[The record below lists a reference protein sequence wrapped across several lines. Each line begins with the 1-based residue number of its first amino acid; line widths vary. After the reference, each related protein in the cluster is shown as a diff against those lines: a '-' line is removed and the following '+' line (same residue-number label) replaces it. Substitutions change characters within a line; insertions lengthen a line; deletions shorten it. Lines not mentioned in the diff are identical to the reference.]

1 MSNENRTIHEFDFNL
16 ICEYFSNVERQ
27 GPGSPEATLKA
38 LSFIDNLADN
48 SHIADLGCGTGGQ
61 TMILAENAPGQITGL
76 DLFPEFINIFNRN
89 VKQSDLSDR
98 VKGIV
103 GSMDDLPFGKES
115 LDLIWSEGAIAN
127 IGFKKGLN
135 YWNGFLKKDGYVALT
150 YESWFTD
157 DRPVEIEKFWL
168 DAVPEM
174 NTISHNIS
182 VLQKAGYR
190 LVAAFTLP
198 ETCWTEH
205 YFSPCSKIQDEFLKK
220 HTGSKTA
227 EELIAGQRHEKVLYD
242 KYKEFYGYVFY
253 IGKKI

>member
-1 MSNENRTIHEFDFNL
+1 MGYTD
-16 ICEYFSNVERQ
+16 ER
-27 GPGSPEATLKA
+27 AA
-38 LSFIDNLADN
+38 
-48 SHIADLGCGTGGQ
+48 
-61 TMILAENAPGQITGL
+61 
-76 DLFPEFINIFNRN
+76 
-89 VKQSDLSDR
+89 
-98 VKGIV
+98 
-103 GSMDDLPFGKES
+103 
-115 LDLIWSEGAIAN
+115 
-127 IGFKKGLN
+127 
-135 YWNGFLKKDGYVALT
+135 
-150 YESWFTD
+150 
-157 DRPVEIEKFWL
+157 EIEKFWL

-220 HTGSKTA
+220 HAGSKTA